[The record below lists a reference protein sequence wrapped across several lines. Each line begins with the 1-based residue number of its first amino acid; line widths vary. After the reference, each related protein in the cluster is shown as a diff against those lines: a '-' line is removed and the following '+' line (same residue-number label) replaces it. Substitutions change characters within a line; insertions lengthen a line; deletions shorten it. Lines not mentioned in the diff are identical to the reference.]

1 MNVSFEEVLAA
12 RQRIQTG
19 VVRTPLSYSGSLS
32 QMLDSEIFLKFE
44 NHQFTG
50 SFKERG
56 ALNRLKLDE
65 EDGSAASGVIAVS
78 AGNHAQAV
86 AYHAS
91 RLGIHATIVMPRFTP
106 NTKVERTRGFGAEV
120 VLAGVNFSEAMAD
133 ADRIG
138 KQRGLVQLHP
148 YDDPAVIAGQGT
160 LAVEMLEQEPDLD
173 TIVASVGGGGLLSG
187 IAVAAKKIKP
197 GIRVIGAQADAFA
210 GAAGLFGN
218 ESPRSPKATVTIAEG
233 IAVKQPGK
241 ITAPILQELADDI
254 VVVSE
259 SAIEAAVYTLMSRQ
273 KTVTEGAGAVPVAAV
288 TTYPELAH
296 GKTALVLSGGNID
309 MMIMTS
315 VVQRGLVRTKRLV
328 RIRVMIPDVPGAL
341 GELAKHLGELD
352 SNIVSIDH
360 LHTYSGSYLGAL
372 NIEIVLS
379 LCGEEQS
386 ELVLQSLKDAGY
398 DASLRE
404 V

>member
-1 MNVSFEEVLAA
+1 MKVSLEDVLAA
-12 RQRIQTG
+12 RKRIENG
-19 VVRTPLSYSGSLS
+19 VVCTPFAYSGNLS
-32 QMLDSEIFLKFE
+32 QLLDKEIYLKFE

-56 ALNRLKLDE
+56 ALSRLRLLLE
-65 EDGSAASGVIAVS
+65 EGEAASGVIAVS

-120 VLAGVNFSEAMAD
+120 VLSGANFSEAVTD
-133 ADRIG
+133 AEQIG
-138 KQRGLVQLHP
+138 QVRGLVQLHP

-160 LAVEMLEQEPDLD
+160 VAVEMLEQEPDLD
-173 TIVASVGGGGLLSG
+173 TIVAAVGGGGLLSG
-187 IAVAAKKIKP
+187 IAIAAKRIKP
-197 GIRVIGAQADAFA
+197 GIRVVGVQAAAFA
-210 GAAGLFGN
+210 GAANLFGN
-218 ESPRSPKATVTIAEG
+218 KISHPPKATVTIAEG

-241 ITAPILQELADDI
+241 ITVPILQEFVDDI

-273 KTVTEGAGAVPVAAV
+273 KTVTEGAGAAPVAAV
-288 TTYPELAH
+288 TAYPELAQ

-328 RIRVMIPDVPGAL
+328 RMRVMIPDVPGAL

-352 SNIVSIDH
+352 SNIVDIDH

-372 NIEIVLS
+372 NIELVLS
-379 LCGEEQS
+379 LCGEGQS
-386 ELVLQSLKDAGY
+386 ELVLQSLRDAGY

-404 V
+404 A